1 MNGWSH
7 HVDDLATATAALL
20 QTNIVGTS
28 PMTDVRGALA
38 SRDAVVAGLRAL
50 VGSVSGVPRVT
61 EVAPMTAF
69 DVIHRPGQAL
79 HQALAELPRA
89 SGFGD
94 AAPEFYAEKNL
105 PVYEQFWRDAARAC
119 VGLEGYVDAL
129 GRVPDR
135 HSWSVLRDLADL
147 AAAVPAL
154 DHGLSESILPWL
166 EGGEDLAVPY
176 AALTHPGHDQ
186 VRLCSSEIRARVP
199 ADPPSSW
206 VPTAPSA
213 VLGDGELDRMMG
225 GYVRAVLDRGR
236 KLSVG
241 DLRAVT
247 RLLEVGGA
255 AAAQVLERTA
265 PVVPGAGD
273 AAAALRQVG
282 PLAQQL
288 RDSPTKSLGVQR
300 MDILRQTGDLQ
311 RRMLALAAQ
320 EHHLPSAASQTDL
333 RRLTGPALEFVRHV
347 PNLTRA
353 LEVAV
358 REALA
363 DGVLLVPSHADK
375 RNRTQLLWVTER
387 MRSGPSAEGPPKVQ
401 AAAEHLSRVG
411 GLVGPGVREA
421 QAELGRHQHVA
432 EPARAA
438 AAAARAHVGA
448 ARAQLR
454 AVLGQQQDRPAP
466 LAVPLSAH
474 PRLAPDRPVSG
485 RTH

>member
-1 MNGWSH
+1 MTGWGH
-7 HVDDLATATAALL
+7 HVDDLAAATASLL
-20 QTNIVGTS
+20 QANIVRTG

-61 EVAPMTAF
+61 EATPMTVF

-94 AAPEFYAEKNL
+94 TAPEFYVEKHL
-105 PVYEQFWRDAARAC
+105 PGYEQFWRDAARAC

-129 GRVPDR
+129 GRVSDR
-135 HSWSVLRDLADL
+135 HSWSVLRDLADI
-147 AAAVPAL
+147 AAALPAL
-154 DHGLSESILPWL
+154 DHGLSESILPRL
-166 EGGEDLAVPY
+166 KCGDDLAVPY
-176 AALTHPGHDQ
+176 AMLTHPAHNQ

-199 ADPPSSW
+199 ADPPPSR
-206 VPTAPSA
+206 VPRAPSA
-213 VLGDGELDRMMG
+213 VRGDGGLDQVMG

-241 DLRAVT
+241 GLRAVT
-247 RLLEVGGA
+247 RLLELGGA
-255 AAAQVLERTA
+255 AAAQVLERTG

-288 RDSPTKSLGVQR
+288 RDSPTKSMGVEG

-311 RRMLALAAQ
+311 RRMQALAGQ
-320 EHHLPSAASQTDL
+320 EHQLPSAASETDL
-333 RRLTGPALEFVRHV
+333 RRLTRPALEFVRHV

-353 LEVAV
+353 LEIAV
-358 REALA
+358 RESLA

-375 RNRTQLLWVTER
+375 RNRTQLL
-387 MRSGPSAEGPPKVQ
+387 
-401 AAAEHLSRVG
+401 
-411 GLVGPGVREA
+411 
-421 QAELGRHQHVA
+421 
-432 EPARAA
+432 
-438 AAAARAHVGA
+438 
-448 ARAQLR
+448 
-454 AVLGQQQDRPAP
+454 
-466 LAVPLSAH
+466 
-474 PRLAPDRPVSG
+474 
-485 RTH
+485 